1 MGFKGVY
8 QEKSSV
14 SKIGI
19 LFLLMIFS
27 LILHTIMASALII
40 LFFENGISVIQ
51 HPDLTHQS
59 SVDALK
65 LIQLFNGLGLFIT
78 PMLLY
83 SYLTSFDFKFTNIT
97 RQDTILV
104 IAIMM
109 LITPFV
115 ALLLEWN
122 MQIPFPDWIFR
133 FALNSETIVE
143 AFLKMS
149 TIADLL
155 YTLIVIAVVPAIG
168 EELLFRGYLQK
179 KIGKKLRNPQ
189 IAILITAFLF
199 SLIHLDLQAFIPR
212 LFLGSLLG
220 YLYYWSKN
228 LWIPI
233 LAHFVNNAQVVIF
246 SHPLFKVDS
255 GAYSIFSEE
264 KINPMMGL
272 FSFAAAMLLVYILY
286 QNLSIKKG

>member
-1 MGFKGVY
+1 MGFKGVC

-19 LFLLMIFS
+19 LFLLFIFS
-27 LILHTIMASALII
+27 LILHTIIALALII
-40 LFFENGISVIQ
+40 LFFDSGILAIQ
-51 HPDLTHQS
+51 HPDLTNQS

-65 LIQLFNGLGLFIT
+65 LMQLFNGLGLFIT
-78 PMLLY
+78 PMLFY
-83 SYLTSFDFKFTNIT
+83 SYLTGFDFKFANIT
-97 RQDTILV
+97 RQETLLV
-104 IAIMM
+104 ISIMM

-115 ALLLEWN
+115 SLLLEWN
-122 MQIPFPDWIFR
+122 MQIPFPDWILYFTSH
-133 FALNSETIVE
+133 SETIVE

-149 TIADLL
+149 TITDLL
-155 YTLIVIAVVPAIG
+155 YTLIVIAIVPAIG

-179 KIGKKLRNPQ
+179 KIARKLRNPQ

-212 LFLGSLLG
+212 MFLGSLLG

-255 GAYSIFSEE
+255 SVYSIFSEE

-272 FSFAAAMLLVYILY
+272 FSFAAAMLLVYLLY